1 MTTVGANSAPQFPRP
16 SNEPEFDYKAEQAG
30 RAELQRHLATSEV
43 VEIPAVIGG
52 KRILSGDVEE
62 VRAPHDQNRL
72 LARIH
77 RPTEADIRAAVDTAV
92 QAQREWAALP
102 FEKRAAVF
110 LRAGEIIAN
119 VQRHRITAD
128 TMLGQSK
135 TVDQAEPDAAGEL
148 VDFMRFNV
156 FEAQK
161 IYANQPLTVQSA
173 TNRADWRP
181 LEGFVYAVSPFNF
194 TAIGANLC
202 CGPALMGNVCVW
214 KPSQK
219 SALAN
224 WRFFLALEEAGL
236 PPGVINFIPADPVMA
251 TRVVLQSSY
260 FAGLHFTGSS
270 QVFKALWRA
279 IGERV
284 ETFRSLPRIVGETGG
299 KDFVLAHPS
308 AKAEAVTIALIRGAF
323 EYQGQKCSAAS
334 RAYIPKSMWPAVRRE
349 LQERLSELKVGDVA
363 QSDTFMGAVIDEA
376 SYARLSMRIGK
387 ARDDN
392 QTQIV
397 SGGKT
402 WSDPGWFVEPTVIE
416 VTDPRHPLMCD
427 ELFGPVLT
435 VFVYEDDEWDETLE
449 LVDST
454 SNYALTGSIFCTDRY
469 ALEQGEARLANAAG
483 NLYVNT
489 KPTGAVV
496 GQQPFGGGRASGTN
510 DKAGSWM
517 NLLRW
522 TSPRVIKESY
532 LPQSDWKFTGN

>member
-1 MTTVGANSAPQFPRP
+1 MNSLPQFPRP
-16 SNEPEFDYKAEQAG
+16 ANEPEFDYGADAAG
-30 RAELQRHLATSEV
+30 RAHLEQHLRTTEV

-52 KRILSGDVEE
+52 KRVFSGDIEE
-62 VRAPHDQNRL
+62 VRAPHDQSRM

-77 RPTEADIRAAVDTAV
+77 RPSEADVRAAIASSVAAARD
-92 QAQREWAALP
+92 WAGLP
-102 FEKRAAVF
+102 FEKRASVF
-110 LRAGEIIAN
+110 LRAAEI
-119 VQRHRITAD
+119 VGQVRRHEITAR

-148 VDFMRFNV
+148 MDFMRFNV

-161 IYANQPLTVQSA
+161 IYANQPLTVPSA
-173 TNRADWRP
+173 MNRTDWRP

-202 CGPALMGNVCVW
+202 CGPALMGNTCLW

-224 WRFFLALEEAGL
+224 WTFYEILEQAGL
-236 PPGVINFIPADPVMA
+236 PPGVINFIPAEPGMA
-251 TRVVLQSSY
+251 TRTVLESRD

-270 QVFKALWRA
+270 QVFRSLWRT
-279 IGERV
+279 IGENVTSYRG
-284 ETFRSLPRIVGETGG
+284 LPRIVGETGG

-308 AKAEAVTIALIRGAF
+308 ADTVEVATALIRGAF

-334 RAYIPKSMWPAVRRE
+334 RAYIPKSLWPKVKAG
-349 LQERLSELKVGDVA
+349 LHERLPELRIGDVA
-363 QSDTFMGAVIDEA
+363 ERGTFMGAVIDGGSHGRLA
-376 SYARLSMRIGK
+376 SRIEK
-387 ARDDN
+387 ARDDGN
-392 QTQIV
+392 ATIV
-397 SGGKT
+397 YGGKAWT
-402 WSDPGWFVEPTVIE
+402 EPGWFIEPTVIE
-416 VTDPRHPLMCD
+416 VSDPRHPLMRD

-435 VFVYEDDEWDETLE
+435 VFVYADDAWQQTLE
-449 LVDST
+449 LVDET
-454 SNYALTGSIFCTDRY
+454 SEYALTGSIFCVDRK
-469 ALEQGEARLANAAG
+469 ALQQAETVLVNAAG
-483 NLYVNT
+483 NLYINT

-522 TSPRVIKESY
+522 TSPRVIKETY
-532 LPQSDWKFTGN
+532 LPQAQWRFGDK

>member
-1 MTTVGANSAPQFPRP
+1 MNALPQFPRP
-16 SNEPEFDYKAEQAG
+16 LNEPEFDYRADAVG
-30 RAELQRHLATSEV
+30 RAELEKQLALTEV

-52 KRILSGDVEE
+52 KRVYSNDIEE
-62 VRAPHDQNRL
+62 VRAPHDQSRL

-77 RPTEADIRAAVDTAV
+77 RPAEADV
-92 QAQREWAALP
+92 QAAIANSVQASREWAALP
-102 FEKRAAVF
+102 FEKRASVF
-110 LRAGEIIAN
+110 LRAAEI
-119 VQRHRITAD
+119 VGQVRRHEITAA

-148 VDFMRFNV
+148 MDFMRFNV

-161 IYANQPLTVQSA
+161 VYANQPLTVPGA
-173 TNRADWRP
+173 MNRTDWRP

-202 CGPALMGNVCVW
+202 CGPALMGNASLW

-224 WRFFLALEEAGL
+224 WKFFEILEQAGL
-236 PPGVINFIPADPVMA
+236 PPGVINFIPADPAMA
-251 TRVVLQSSY
+251 TRAALQSPD

-270 QVFKALWRA
+270 QVFRSLWRS
-279 IGERV
+279 IGENV
-284 ETFRSLPRIVGETGG
+284 ERYRTLPRIVGETGG

-308 AKAEAVTIALIRGAF
+308 ADAVEVTTALIRGAF

-334 RAYIPKSMWPAVRRE
+334 RAYVPKSLWQAVKAG
-349 LQERLSELKVGDVA
+349 LKERLPELRIGDIA
-363 QSDTFMGAVIDEA
+363 QRDTFMGAVIDGA
-376 SYARLSMRIGK
+376 SHARLAGRIQE
-387 ARDDN
+387 ARNDAN
-392 QTQIV
+392 AQIV
-397 SGGKT
+397 VGGKT
-402 WSDPGWFVEPTVIE
+402 WTEPGWFIEPTVVE
-416 VTDPRHPLMCD
+416 VSDPRHPLMRD

-435 VFVYEDDEWDETLE
+435 VFVYPDAEWAQTLE

-454 SNYALTGSIFCTDRY
+454 SNYALTGSIFCVDRK
-469 ALEQGEARLANAAG
+469 ALEQAETVLANAAG
-483 NLYVNT
+483 NLYINT

-522 TSPRVIKESY
+522 TSPRVVKETF
-532 LPQSDWKFTGN
+532 LPQKAWKFPGY

>member
-1 MTTVGANSAPQFPRP
+1 MNAVPQFPRP
-16 SNEPEFDYKAEQAG
+16 VNEREFDYKADAAG
-30 RAELQRHLATSEV
+30 RAELQRHLASTDV

-52 KRILSGDVEE
+52 KAVFSGDIEE
-62 VRAPHDQNRL
+62 VRAPHDQSRL

-77 RPTEADIRAAVDTAV
+77 RPSRADV
-92 QAQREWAALP
+92 QSAIDSAMKARREWAALP
-102 FEKRAAVF
+102 FEQRAAVF

-119 VQRHRITAD
+119 EERHRITAE

-161 IYANQPLTVQSA
+161 IYERQPLTVQSA
-173 TNRADWRP
+173 MNRTDWRP

-202 CGPALMGNVCVW
+202 GGPALMGNVCLW

-224 WRFFLALEEAGL
+224 WRFFDALQKAGL
-236 PPGVINFIPADPVMA
+236 APGVITFLPAAPVMA
-251 TRVVLQSSY
+251 TEVAVQSRD

-270 QVFKALWRA
+270 QGFRSLCRTIV
-279 IGERV
+279 ERV
-284 ETFRSLPRIVGETGG
+284 ETYRSLPRVVVESGG

-308 AKAEAVTIALIRGAF
+308 ASADAVTVALIRGAF
-323 EYQGQKCSAAS
+323 DYQGQKCSAAS
-334 RAYIPKSMWPAVRRE
+334 RAYIPKSMWPAVKRA
-349 LQERLSELKVGDVA
+349 LQEQLPELRVGDVA
-363 QSDTFMGAVIDEA
+363 KFDTFMGAVIDGG
-376 SYARLSMRIGK
+376 SHSRLSGRIQK
-387 ARDDN
+387 ARDDSAA
-392 QTQIV
+392 TIV
-397 SGGKT
+397 AGGKT
-402 WSDPGWFVEPTVIE
+402 WAEPGWFVEPTVIE
-416 VTDPRHPLMCD
+416 VSDPRHALMRD

-435 VFVYEDDEWDETLE
+435 VFVYEDNAWEDTLA

-454 SNYALTGSIFCTDRY
+454 SDYALTGSLFCSARY
-469 ALEQGEARLANAAG
+469 ALQQAETVLANAAG
-483 NLYVNT
+483 NLYINT

-532 LPQSDWKFTGN
+532 LPQTGWRFSGN

>member
-1 MTTVGANSAPQFPRP
+1 MNALPQFPRP
-16 SNEPEFDYKAEQAG
+16 TNEPEFDYRKDAAG
-30 RAELQRHLATSEV
+30 RAALDALLAGTEV
-43 VEIPAVIGG
+43 IEIPAVIGG
-52 KRILSGDVEE
+52 RRIFSGDTEE
-62 VRAPHDQNRL
+62 VRAPHDRHRL

-77 RPTEADIRAAVDTAV
+77 RPSEADVESAIKDSLAAA
-92 QAQREWAALP
+92 REWAAMP
-102 FEKRAAVF
+102 FEKRASVF
-110 LRAGEIIAN
+110 LRAAAIVAGPK
-119 VQRHRITAD
+119 RHVMTAA

-148 VDFMRFNV
+148 IDFMRFNV

-161 IYANQPLTVQSA
+161 LYAQQPLTVPDA
-173 TNRADWRP
+173 MNRTDWRP

-202 CGPALMGNVCVW
+202 CGPALMGNMCLW

-224 WRFFLALEEAGL
+224 FRFFEALEQAGL
-236 PPGVINFIPADPVMA
+236 PPGVINFVPADPA
-251 TRVVLQSSY
+251 LTTRVALASPH

-270 QVFKALWRA
+270 QVFRGLWRS
-279 IGERV
+279 IGENV
-284 ETFRSLPRIVGETGG
+284 ERYRSLPRIVGETGG

-308 AKAEAVTIALIRGAF
+308 ADAASVSVALVRGAF

-334 RAYIPKSMWPAVRRE
+334 RAYIPRSLWPAVKAQLQQQLPE
-349 LQERLSELKVGDVA
+349 LRVGDVA
-363 QSDTFMGAVIDEA
+363 ARETFMGGVIDGA
-376 SYARLSMRIGK
+376 SHARISARIETAK
-387 ARDDN
+387 HDP
-392 QTQIV
+392 QCEIV
-397 SGGKT
+397 SGGRC
-402 WSDPGWFVEPTVIE
+402 WSEPGWFVAPTVIE
-416 VTDPRHPLMCD
+416 VSDPRHSLMRD

-435 VFVYEDDEWDETLE
+435 VFVYDDAAWAETLK
-449 LVDST
+449 LVDTT
-454 SNYALTGSIFCTDRY
+454 SGYALTGSIFCSDRR
-469 ALEQGEARLANAAG
+469 ALLEAETVLVNAAG

-510 DKAGSWM
+510 DKAGSWL

-532 LPQSDWKFTGN
+532 LPQSDWRFDGN

>member
-1 MTTVGANSAPQFPRP
+1 MNALPQFPRP
-16 SNEPEFDYKAEQAG
+16 ANEPEFDYRADAAG
-30 RAELQRHLATSEV
+30 RAELERHLATADV

-52 KRILSGDVEE
+52 RRVFSGDIEE
-62 VRAPHDQNRL
+62 VRAPHDKDRV

-77 RPTEADIRAAVDTAV
+77 RPSEKDLQDAIANSVRAS
-92 QAQREWAALP
+92 REWAAMP
-102 FEKRAAVF
+102 FEKRASVF
-110 LRAGEIIAN
+110 LRAAEI
-119 VQRHRITAD
+119 VGQVRRHEITAA

-148 VDFMRFNV
+148 MDFMRFNV
-156 FEAQK
+156 YEAQK
-161 IYANQPLTVQSA
+161 VYANQPLTVPSA
-173 TNRADWRP
+173 MNRTDWRP

-202 CGPALMGNVCVW
+202 CGPALMGNVALW

-224 WRFFLALEEAGL
+224 WKFFEILEQAGL
-236 PPGVINFIPADPVMA
+236 PPGVINFVPADPSLA
-251 TRVVLQSSY
+251 TRTVLQSRD

-270 QVFKALWRA
+270 QVFKSLWRS
-279 IGERV
+279 IGENIGTYR
-284 ETFRSLPRIVGETGG
+284 TLPRIVGETGG

-308 AKAEAVTIALIRGAF
+308 ADAVEVATALIRGAF

-334 RAYIPKSMWPAVRRE
+334 RAYIPKSLWPAVKAGLKDRLPE
-349 LQERLSELKVGDVA
+349 LRIGDVA
-363 QSDTFMGAVIDEA
+363 QRDTFMGAVIDGA
-376 SYARLSMRIGK
+376 SHERLSGRIQQCK
-387 ARDDN
+387 DDSN
-392 QTQIV
+392 AQIV
-397 SGGKT
+397 YGGKT
-402 WSDPGWFVEPTVIE
+402 WTEPGWFIEPTVIE
-416 VTDPRHPLMCD
+416 VSDPHHALLRD

-435 VFVYEDDEWDETLE
+435 VFVYSDSEWMQTLQ

-454 SNYALTGSIFCTDRY
+454 SDYALTGSIFCVDRV
-469 ALEQGEARLANAAG
+469 ALQQAEQVLANAAG
-483 NLYVNT
+483 NLYINT

-522 TSPRVIKESY
+522 TSPRVIKETY
-532 LPQSDWKFTGN
+532 LAQGQWRFTGY

>member
-1 MTTVGANSAPQFPRP
+1 MNSLPQFPRP
-16 SNEPEFDYKAEQAG
+16 SNEPEFNYAADAAG
-30 RAELQRHLATSEV
+30 RAELERHLRTTDV

-52 KRILSGDVEE
+52 RRVFSGDIEE
-62 VRAPHDQNRL
+62 VRAPHDQGRL

-77 RPTEADIRAAVDTAV
+77 RPGEADVRAAIADAV
-92 QAQREWAALP
+92 GAAREWAAMP
-102 FEKRAAVF
+102 FEKRASVF
-110 LRAGEIIAN
+110 LRAAEI
-119 VQRHRITAD
+119 VGQVRRHEITAA

-148 VDFMRFNV
+148 MDFMRFNV

-161 IYANQPLTVQSA
+161 IYANQPLTVASA
-173 TNRADWRP
+173 MNRTDWRP

-202 CGPALMGNVCVW
+202 CGPALMGNVALW

-224 WRFFLALEEAGL
+224 WKFFEILEQAGL
-236 PPGVINFIPADPVMA
+236 PPGVINFIPADPAMA
-251 TRVVLQSSY
+251 TRTVLQSRD

-270 QVFKALWRA
+270 QVFRSLWRS
-279 IGERV
+279 IGENIG
-284 ETFRSLPRIVGETGG
+284 EYRSLPRIVGETGG

-308 AKAEAVTIALIRGAF
+308 ADPVEVTTALIRGAF

-334 RAYIPKSMWPAVRRE
+334 RAYVPRSLWQAVKAG
-349 LQERLSELKVGDVA
+349 LQERLPELRIGDVA
-363 QSDTFMGAVIDEA
+363 ERDTFMGAVIDAA
-376 SYARLSMRIGK
+376 SHGRLATRIQQVK
-387 ARDDN
+387 DDSN
-392 QTQIV
+392 AHV
-397 SGGKT
+397 VCGGRSWT
-402 WSDPGWFVEPTVIE
+402 DPGWFVEPTVIE
-416 VTDPRHPLMCD
+416 VSDPRHALMRD

-435 VFVYEDDEWDETLE
+435 VFVYADAEWEQTLG

-454 SNYALTGSIFCTDRY
+454 SDYALTGSIFCVDRK
-469 ALEQGEARLANAAG
+469 ALLQAETVLANAAG
-483 NLYVNT
+483 NLYINT

-522 TSPRVIKESY
+522 TSPRVIKESH
-532 LPQSDWKFTGN
+532 LPQGHWTFSGY

>member
-1 MTTVGANSAPQFPRP
+1 MNAVPQFPRP
-16 SNEPEFDYKAEQAG
+16 INEPEFDYRADAAG
-30 RAELQRHLATSEV
+30 RAELERNLGSNEV

-52 KRILSGDVEE
+52 EKIYSGDIEE
-62 VRAPHDQNRL
+62 VRAPHDTARL

-77 RPTEADIRAAVDTAV
+77 RPSEQQVRSAIQNSLAAAHD
-92 QAQREWAALP
+92 WAALP
-102 FEKRAAVF
+102 FDKRAAVF
-110 LRAGEIIAN
+110 LRAAEIVAK
-119 VQRHRITAD
+119 VRRHEMTAA

-135 TVDQAEPDAAGEL
+135 TLDQAEPDAAGEL
-148 VDFMRFNV
+148 IDFMRFNV
-156 FEAQK
+156 HEAQK
-161 IYANQPLTVQSA
+161 IYANQPLTVPDA
-173 TNRADWRP
+173 MNRTDWRP

-202 CGPALMGNVCVW
+202 CGPALMGNVCLW

-224 WRFFLALEEAGL
+224 YRFLEILQQAGL
-236 PPGVINFIPADPVMA
+236 PPGVINFVPADPVVA
-251 TRVVLQSSY
+251 TRAVLESPD

-270 QVFKALWRA
+270 QVFRSVWRA
-279 IGERV
+279 IGENIDRY
-284 ETFRSLPRIVGETGG
+284 RGLPRIVGETGG

-308 AKAEAVTIALIRGAF
+308 AVAAEVATALIRGAF

-334 RAYIPKSMWPAVRRE
+334 RAYIPRSLWPAVKSA
-349 LQERLSELKVGDVA
+349 LQEQLPQLKVGDVA
-363 QSDTFMGAVIDEA
+363 ERDTFMGAVIDGA
-376 SYARLSMRIGK
+376 SHRRLATRIQQAK
-387 ARDDN
+387 EDSQA
-392 QTQIV
+392 TIV

-402 WSDPGWFVEPTVIE
+402 WSEPGWFVAPTVIE
-416 VTDPRHPLMCD
+416 VADPRHDLMCD

-435 VFVYEDDEWDETLE
+435 VFVYEDRAWEETLR

-454 SNYALTGSIFCTDRY
+454 SDYALTGSIFCVDRQ
-469 ALEQGEARLANAAG
+469 ALLQAETLLSNAAG
-483 NLYVNT
+483 NLYINT

-496 GQQPFGGGRASGTN
+496 GQQPFGGSRASGTN

-532 LPQSDWKFTGN
+532 LPQGRWQFTGN

>member
-1 MTTVGANSAPQFPRP
+1 MNAIPQFPRP
-16 SNEPEFDYKAEQAG
+16 GNEPEFDYQADPAG
-30 RAELQRHLATSEV
+30 RAELDGHLASTEV

-52 KRILSGDVEE
+52 RRIWSGDIEE
-62 VRAPHDQNRL
+62 VRAPHDRQRL

-77 RPTEADIRAAVDTAV
+77 RPSEAEV
-92 QAQREWAALP
+92 QAAIDSALNARRDWAALP
-102 FEKRAAVF
+102 FEKRAPVF
-110 LRAGEIIAN
+110 LRAAEIIGRQ
-119 VQRHRITAD
+119 QRHRITAA

-148 VDFMRFNV
+148 IDFMRFNV
-156 FEAQK
+156 AEAQK
-161 IYANQPLTVQSA
+161 LYAQQPLTVPSA
-173 TNRADWRP
+173 MNRTDWRP

-202 CGPALMGNVCVW
+202 AGPALMGNVCLW

-224 WRFFLALEEAGL
+224 WRFFEALEQAGL
-236 PPGVINFIPADPVMA
+236 PPGVINFVPAEPVMA
-251 TRVVLQSSY
+251 TRAALRSRD

-270 QVFKALWRA
+270 QVFKGLWRQ
-279 IGERV
+279 IGENIDGYRG
-284 ETFRSLPRIVGETGG
+284 LPRIVGETGG
-299 KDFVLAHPS
+299 KGFVLAHPS
-308 AKAEAVTIALIRGAF
+308 ADADAVTVALIRGAF

-334 RAYIPKSMWPAVRRE
+334 RAYVPRSLWPAVKRA
-349 LQERLSELKVGDVA
+349 LQEQLPALPVGDVA
-363 QSDTFMGAVIDEA
+363 RRETFMGAVIDGA
-376 SYARLSMRIGK
+376 SHGRLAERIRR
-387 ARDDN
+387 ARDDG
-392 QTQIV
+392 QARIV
-397 SGGKT
+397 AGGGVRT
-402 WSDPGWFVEPTVIE
+402 DPGWFVEPTVVE
-416 VTDPRHPLMCD
+416 VSDPRHALLRD
-427 ELFGPVLT
+427 ELFGPLLT
-435 VFVYEDDEWDETLE
+435 VFVYDDGAWAETLA

-454 SNYALTGSIFCTDRY
+454 SDYALTGSIFCTDRA
-469 ALEQGEARLANAAG
+469 ALLQAETALAHAAG

-532 LPQSDWKFTGN
+532 LPQTGWRFSGH

>member
-1 MTTVGANSAPQFPRP
+1 MNSIPQFPRP
-16 SNEPEFDYKAEQAG
+16 SNEPEFDYKSDAAG
-30 RAELQRHLATSEV
+30 RAELDRHLTSTEI

-52 KRILSGDVEE
+52 KRVYSGDIEE
-62 VRAPHDQNRL
+62 VRAPHDRNRL

-77 RPTEADIRAAVDTAV
+77 RPTEAEIRTAIDTSV
-92 QAQREWAALP
+92 KAQREWAALP
-102 FEKRAAVF
+102 FEKRATVF
-110 LRAGEIIAN
+110 LRAAEIIGN
-119 VQRHRITAD
+119 VQRHRITAE

-135 TVDQAEPDAAGEL
+135 TLDQAEPDAAGEL
-148 VDFMRFNV
+148 IDFMRFNV

-161 IYANQPLTVQSA
+161 IYANQPLTVPGA
-173 TNRADWRP
+173 MNRTDWRP

-202 CGPALMGNVCVW
+202 CSPALMGNVCVW

-224 WRFFLALEEAGL
+224 WRFFEALELAGL
-236 PPGVINFIPADPVMA
+236 PPGVINFVPADPAMA
-251 TRVVLQSSY
+251 TRVVLQSRD

-270 QVFKALWRA
+270 QVFKSLWRS
-279 IGERV
+279 IGENIENYRG
-284 ETFRSLPRIVGETGG
+284 LPRIVGETGG

-308 AKAEAVTIALIRGAF
+308 ADAEAVTVALIRGAF

-334 RAYIPKSMWPAVRRE
+334 RAYIPQSLWPAVKGA
-349 LQERLSELKVGDVA
+349 LQERLPELRTGDIA
-363 QSDTFMGAVIDEA
+363 NRETFMGAVIDSA
-376 SYARLSMRIGK
+376 SHGRLTARIQK
-387 ARDDN
+387 ARDDSRVN
-392 QTQIV
+392 IV
-397 SGGKT
+397 AGGKT
-402 WSDPGWFVEPTVIE
+402 WSEPGWFVEPTVIE
-416 VTDPRHPLMCD
+416 VADPRHALMRD
-427 ELFGPVLT
+427 ELFGPILT
-435 VFVYEDDEWDETLE
+435 VFVYEDSAWDETLT

-454 SNYALTGSIFCTDRY
+454 SDYALTGSIFCTDRF
-469 ALEQGEARLANAAG
+469 ALLQAETALSNAAG

-496 GQQPFGGGRASGTN
+496 GQQPFGGSRASGTN

-532 LPQSDWKFTGN
+532 LPQSGWRFTGN

>member
-1 MTTVGANSAPQFPRP
+1 MNSVPQFPRP
-16 SNEPEFDYKAEQAG
+16 ANEPEFDYRANAAG
-30 RAELQRHLATSEV
+30 RAELEQHLANTDV
-43 VEIPAVIGG
+43 VEVPAVIAG
-52 KRILSGDVEE
+52 KRVYSGDIEE
-62 VRAPHDQNRL
+62 VRAPHDRERL

-77 RPTEADIRAAVDTAV
+77 RPSQADVQAAIDTAV
-92 QAQREWAALP
+92 KAQREWAALP
-102 FEKRAAVF
+102 FEKRATVF
-110 LRAGEIIAN
+110 LRAAEIIAQL
-119 VQRHRITAD
+119 QRHRITAD

-135 TVDQAEPDAAGEL
+135 TLDQAEPDAAGEL
-148 VDFMRFNV
+148 IDFMRFNV

-173 TNRADWRP
+173 MNRTHWRP

-202 CGPALMGNVCVW
+202 CGPALMGNVTVW

-224 WRFFLALEEAGL
+224 WRFFEALEQAGL
-236 PPGVINFIPADPVMA
+236 PPGVINFIPADPAMA
-251 TRVVLQSSY
+251 TQVVLQSRD

-270 QVFKALWRA
+270 QVFKGLWRN
-279 IGERV
+279 IGENVDTYRA
-284 ETFRSLPRIVGETGG
+284 LPRIVGETGG

-308 AKAEAVTIALIRGAF
+308 ADSDAVTVALIRSAF

-334 RAYIPKSMWPAVRRE
+334 RAYIPNSLWPAVKSA
-349 LQERLSELKVGDVA
+349 LQERLPRLPVGDVA
-363 QSDTFMGAVIDEA
+363 RRETFMGAVIDGA
-376 SYARLSMRIGK
+376 SHGRLSVRIQR
-387 ARDDN
+387 AREDS
-392 QTQIV
+392 QAAIV
-397 SGGKT
+397 AGGRT
-402 WSDPGWFVEPTVIE
+402 WTDPGWFVEPTVIE
-416 VTDPRHPLMCD
+416 VSDPHHALMRD
-427 ELFGPVLT
+427 ELFGPILA
-435 VFVYEDDEWDETLE
+435 VFVYDDNAWNETLA

-454 SNYALTGSIFCTDRY
+454 SDYALTGSIFCSDRF
-469 ALEQGEARLANAAG
+469 ALQQAETLLANAAG
-483 NLYVNT
+483 NLYINT

-532 LPQSDWKFTGN
+532 LPQTGWRFTGN